1 MFQVQP
7 RRLRVVP
14 RKPKT
19 TLTPFDLCISC
30 PRDCKRAGP
39 AWSRLECPSFAGTGC
54 RFDEYRLVN
63 MTDEELVARVAF
75 G

>member
-1 MFQVQP
+1 MLQVQP
-7 RRLRVVP
+7 RRLRVAP
-14 RKPKT
+14 RKPKIV
-19 TLTPFDLCISC
+19 LTPFDLCLSC

-39 AWSRLECPSFAGTGC
+39 LWSRLECPSFAGTEH